1 MKAWVGGNLGVVLDF
16 QMQMASVVFSSPNA
30 NAVAACP

>member
-1 MKAWVGGNLGVVLDF
+1 MGGNLGVVLDF
-16 QMQMASVVFSSPNA
+16 QRQMTSVVFSSPNA